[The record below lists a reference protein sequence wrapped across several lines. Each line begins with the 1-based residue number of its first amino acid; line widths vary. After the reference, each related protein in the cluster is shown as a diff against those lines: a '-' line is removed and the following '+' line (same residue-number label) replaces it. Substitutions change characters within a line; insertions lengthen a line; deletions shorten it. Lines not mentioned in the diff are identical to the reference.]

1 MKIRFLHS
9 TFLNNDY
16 SFNIVCRSI
25 KLLAVVLRSI
35 LEGSVSHFFDVG
47 LSCFSM
53 LFRKNVIIIFLQ
65 YFTFHIIKN

>member
-1 MKIRFLHS
+1 MKNRFLHS

-35 LEGSVSHFFDVG
+35 LEGSVSHFLDIG
-47 LSCFSM
+47 LSCF
-53 LFRKNVIIIFLQ
+53 FYVV
-65 YFTFHIIKN
+65 

>member
-53 LFRKNVIIIFLQ
+53 LFRNNECFLSLEKVWC
-65 YFTFHIIKN
+65 TNC

>member
-1 MKIRFLHS
+1 MKNRFLHS

-35 LEGSVSHFFDVG
+35 MEGSVSHFFDIG

-53 LFRKNVIIIFLQ
+53 LFRKRIILIFYNILR
-65 YFTFHIIKN
+65 FTS